1 MADWKRILYIVAAIQ
16 VGTGISIIGVISFI
30 PLFLTS
36 ELGVTDPGE
45 AAFWSGLIS
54 GATPLFVAVAA
65 PFWTLQADR
74 RGPRFALSMI
84 LLILTVVIFCNT
96 FVETPIQFLVLRM
109 LQGASGGFIAVGMS
123 LVMSLTPKEKMP
135 WAMGVFQASMV
146 SGIMLGPLAGGVI
159 ADSLGY
165 RMPFLI
171 FSALTL
177 LCLMAVHFYIPEEM
191 NPGQTKKKEPFLVQL
206 RCFMRNPVIL
216 LMIFIQFLCNAG
228 MTGIGPILPLYI
240 KEMLGDSTTIVATLV
255 GIIIF
260 VSAGVSCLA
269 SLSLSHFTDR
279 FPIVNILLVAAFVT
293 GVNFIFQYLMPTVFT
308 LGAVRA
314 LLGLSLGMIMPI
326 TNTILAS
333 AAPDSMR
340 TMVVGFAASFSLL
353 GNVFGPFVSGTI
365 AMQFG
370 YAAVFWSTAACFF
383 VMTAMIF
390 ARKHLITVDL
400 GKKDDRR

>member
-1 MADWKRILYIVAAIQ
+1 MSDWKRILYIVSAI
-16 VGTGISIIGVISFI
+16 VMGTGVSIIGVISFI

-36 ELGVTDPGE
+36 ELGVTDAGE

-84 LLILTVVIFCNT
+84 LLILTVIIFCNT
-96 FVETPIQFLVLRM
+96 FVQTPMQFLVLRV

-135 WAMGVFQASMV
+135 WAMGVFQAAMV
-146 SGIMLGPLAGGVI
+146 GGIMFGPLAGGII
-159 ADSLGY
+159 ADALGY

-171 FSALTL
+171 FALL
-177 LCLMAVHFYIPEEM
+177 VFLCLVAVHFYVPKEM
-191 NPGQTKKKEPFLVQL
+191 GTGKKKKKEPFMMQL
-206 RCFMRNPVIL
+206 RCFMKSPVIR
-216 LMIFIQFLCNAG
+216 LMILIQFLCNAG

-240 KEMLGDSTTIVATLV
+240 KEMLGNSTAIVATLV

-269 SLSLSHFTDR
+269 SLSLSRFTDR
-279 FPIVNILLVAAFVT
+279 YPIVNILLVASFVT
-293 GVNFIFQYLMPTVFT
+293 GVNFIIQYLMPTVFT

-326 TNTILAS
+326 TNTILAA
-333 AAPDSMR
+333 AAPESMR
-340 TMVVGFAASFSLL
+340 TMAVGFAASFSLM
-353 GNVFGPFVSGTI
+353 GNVAGPFLSGAI
-365 AMQFG
+365 AMEWS

-383 VMTAMIF
+383 LMTGMLYM
-390 ARKHLITVDL
+390 RKHLISEDL
-400 GKKDDRR
+400 GK